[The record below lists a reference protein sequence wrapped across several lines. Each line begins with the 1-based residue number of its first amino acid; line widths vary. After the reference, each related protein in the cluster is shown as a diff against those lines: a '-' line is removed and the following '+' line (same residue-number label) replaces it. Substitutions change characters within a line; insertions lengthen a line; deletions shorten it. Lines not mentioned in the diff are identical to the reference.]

1 MRGDLGLQKQTLNL
15 YIGSFNIYK
24 KKEAQ
29 KPKRKYDKKKGKKKS
44 HKEMERE
51 EKTRESGSLPIPAT
65 RINTD
70 GEIINSA
77 GGW

>member
-29 KPKRKYDKKKGKKKS
+29 KPKRKYDKKKGE
-44 HKEMERE
+44 KEKPQR
-51 EKTRESGSLPIPAT
+51 
-65 RINTD
+65 D
-70 GEIINSA
+70 GERREDERKWVASNPSNKN
-77 GGW
+77 